1 MLYAELCELGDIE
14 QRVRGEPEEL
24 WQRQR
29 SLSCV
34 ASSAASI
41 VSGVAS
47 TAVASA
53 ASFAIAA
60 ARGRGGG
67 VRPTQND
74 T

>member
-1 MLYAELCELGDIE
+1 MY
-14 QRVRGEPEEL
+14 EEL
-24 WQRQR
+24 NASLEISNNAFAVSPR
-29 SLSCV
+29 SCGSGSAACV

-41 VSGVAS
+41 VSGIAS